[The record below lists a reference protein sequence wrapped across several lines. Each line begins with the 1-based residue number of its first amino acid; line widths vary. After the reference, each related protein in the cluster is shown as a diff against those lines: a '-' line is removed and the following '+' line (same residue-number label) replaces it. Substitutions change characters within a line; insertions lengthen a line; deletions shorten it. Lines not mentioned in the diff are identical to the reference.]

1 MPSMSARVF
10 RLENTVMHYAWGA
23 TDAIPALLS
32 IENPDARPFA
42 ELWMGAHPS
51 APSSIVDDGRRI
63 ALDRAIEQDSARFLG
78 ESVAR
83 RFGARLPFLFKVLS
97 AREPLSI
104 QCHPSD
110 AQARE
115 GFAREEANGPAR
127 DAPTRNYKDASAK
140 PELLVAL
147 TPFVA
152 LKGFR
157 APHEIARLLRRSAP
171 GALDALAA
179 QVTSGSVADGLRAVL
194 SFALTTTGDERD
206 RVLRAL
212 DDGVAQRPTPEAALV
227 AQLRALHPNDLTVLA
242 PLFLRLVF
250 LQPGEGVFLGPGEL
264 HAYVSGTGLEL
275 MSSSDNV
282 LRGGLTK
289 KHVDP
294 DELARVARFV
304 VDDGA
309 VYVGAREGTLN
320 RYDTPA
326 REVRLFDLAF
336 DGEAAF
342 PCDTPSIVLALEGAL
357 ALVDGEPLAL
367 TKGEAAFVCA
377 GAKPTLTGQARVAIA
392 TLRDEEVP
400 LSAVDDDAP
409 RGA

>member
-1 MPSMSARVF
+1 MSARVF

-32 IENPDARPFA
+32 IDNSEGRPFA

-51 APSSIVDDGRRI
+51 APSSIVDDGERI
-63 ALDRAIEQDSARFLG
+63 SLDRAIERDSARFLG
-78 ESVAR
+78 ETVAR
-83 RFGARLPFLFKVLS
+83 QYGARLPFLFKVLS

-110 AQARE
+110 EQARE

-171 GALDALAA
+171 GALDALADR
-179 QVTSGSVADGLRAVL
+179 VTAGSVEDGLRAVL
-194 SFALTTTGDERD
+194 SFALTTKGEERA
-206 RVLRAL
+206 RVLHAL
-212 DDGVAQRPTPEAALV
+212 DEGIAGRPTPEAALV
-227 AQLRALHPNDLTVLA
+227 AQLRALHDDDLTVLA

-294 DELARVARFV
+294 AELARVARFV

-309 VYVGAREGTLN
+309 VYTGAREGAQN
-320 RYDTPA
+320 VYDTPA
-326 REVRLFDLAF
+326 REVRLIERTL
-336 DGEAAF
+336 DGESAF
-342 PCDTPSIVLALEGAL
+342 PCDTPAI
-357 ALVDGEPLAL
+357 ALVLDGVATLSVGDEVLSL
-367 TKGEAAFVCA
+367 TKGESAFVCA
-377 GAKPTLTGQARVAIA
+377 GARPTMNGDARLAIA
-392 TLRDEEVP
+392 TMR
-400 LSAVDDDAP
+400 VDD
-409 RGA
+409 